1 MSDLTN
7 KGQEAV
13 GKAKEKVGEF
23 TGDRDMEAE
32 GKADQTE
39 SKFKQ
44 LADDAKDMAENVAD
58 RVKDAFKK

>member
-7 KGQEAV
+7 KGKEAF

-23 TGDRDMEAE
+23 TGDRDMAAE
-32 GKADQTE
+32 GKDDQTE

-44 LADDAKDMAENVAD
+44 LTDDAKGMAENVAD
-58 RVKDAFKK
+58 RVKDVFKK